1 MISICN
7 GIHNE
12 LLGYTR
18 KESPSLDWTVQEI
31 SRITKHYPRGMTRN
45 ILLTEL
51 EARWRLSLRRG
62 EHSGK
67 LRQAIQTMT
76 MNSTDIYSG
85 VLSKVDEYRY
95 RLSSYDGDNTSVLL
109 LLHRRF
115 ADFIAYV
122 NHISA
127 GYPNFF
133 AAKSIASSGS
143 ELGRKFLCTK
153 TRLLRSN
160 ATAIIL
166 PTEYASFEIDTNSK
180 DDIRMLQGPLKELH
194 RQFLRQPSTSDDQL
208 QGCYGI
214 VYEISEIRTY
224 PTARARSYR
233 LVSLQLVTLEGVD
246 QLLLGKDVSSSSS
259 APLSAGIVFVLLFD
273 DQVHMSNLWSPQ
285 DLLYIHRP
293 CVSNNEEEPLFGMN
307 VEVRTSMGG
316 EVVYP
321 VATPIKK
328 HPRREANAVYSPTT
342 SGKQMNSYHL
352 IVGAITCISLVKKRE
367 DSNDSNSSDG
377 SNDLRERRSVISLEK
392 SLSPHL
398 MMSIKDF
405 FPTQKISL
413 SLRVLCKELATIRV
427 TTHNSK
433 LKCKKR
439 CVLWCALSTASSVNG
454 FMLFR
459 LICAANQATSVE
471 LGHIITVFNAHVMTS
486 FGPNEVPSEVLPKCI
501 NMRYNCNADITNVT
515 GGHVQPSLILITV
528 GKPYSQEIQPFL
540 NSMGKESPMLL
551 GKDSMDLVSSGSDTT
566 SNGPH
571 SKHFTNALELTS
583 SSHFQEIS
591 GLTNVENC
599 SIVNMSK
606 IASFC
611 NSPSIYPVSTD
622 DIGSNI
628 GTCGCI
634 TGNVECFGDI
644 RYLKADLSGILTS
657 IANNNDAIYEAGKK
671 RKLLD
676 GEDVTY
682 VPSMSQSIVGVISLK
697 DRSVSRLCL
706 VGINTLN
713 MATSQVIIDEDTFC
727 IEESQFENP
736 KLAFF
741 VSRVDDVVSLVE
753 ETYNSGVEQ
762 TTTPNI
768 DCDSSSRKIAGRSN
782 GDIDA
787 CSKQLFYDIF
797 DLQRQNNR
805 DCETNRNDHDHRNTG
820 RSNMKLPNVQEMVEI
835 IRNGRGDNMY
845 RGPIYYVESIDICV
859 QGARK

>member
-18 KESPSLDWTVQEI
+18 NESPSLDWTVREI
-31 SRITKHYPRGMTRN
+31 ARITKHYPRGMTRN

-85 VLSKVDEYRY
+85 VLSKIDEYRY
-95 RLSSYDGDNTSVLL
+95 RLSSYDGDDTSVLL

-115 ADFIAYV
+115 TDFIAYV

-133 AAKSIASSGS
+133 AAKSIGSSGS

-166 PTEYASFEIDTNSK
+166 PTEYAAFEIDTNSK
-180 DDIRMLQGPLKELH
+180 DDLRMLQGPLKELH

-246 QLLLGKDVSSSSS
+246 QLLIGKDVSSSFSSSS
-259 APLSAGIVFVLLFD
+259 APLSAGIVFILLFD

-293 CVSNNEEEPLFGMN
+293 CVSINEEEPLFGMN

-328 HPRREANAVYSPTT
+328 YPRREANAVYSPTT

-352 IVGAITCISLVKKRE
+352 IVGAITCVSLVKKKE
-367 DSNDSNSSDG
+367 DNYDSNSSDG
-377 SNDLRERRSVISLEK
+377 TNEQRSVISLEK

-405 FPTQKISL
+405 FPTQKISI

-427 TTHNSK
+427 TTHSSK

-459 LICAANQATSVE
+459 LNCAANQAASVE
-471 LGHIITVFNAHVMTS
+471 LGHIITVFNAQVMTL
-486 FGPNEVPSEVLPKCI
+486 FGLNEVPSEVLPKCI
-501 NMRYNCNADITNVT
+501 NIRYNCNADLLNVT

-528 GKPYSQEIQPFL
+528 DKPYSQEIQPFL
-540 NSMGKESPMLL
+540 NSMGKESSMRL
-551 GKDSMDLVSSGSDTT
+551 GKDLVFSGSDTA
-566 SNGPH
+566 SNGH
-571 SKHFTNALELTS
+571 RNKDFTNALELTS
-583 SSHFQEIS
+583 STHFQEIA

-599 SIVNMSK
+599 IIVNMSK

-611 NSPSIYPVSTD
+611 NSPSIYPVSID
-622 DIGSNI
+622 DIDSSI
-628 GTCGCI
+628 GNCGCI
-634 TGNVECFGDI
+634 TGNVEWFGDI
-644 RYLKADLSGILTS
+644 RYLKADLSGISTS
-657 IANNNDAIYEAGKK
+657 TVNKNDDIYEAGKK

-682 VPSMSQSIVGVISLK
+682 VPSISQSIIGVISLK

-713 MATSQVIIDEDTFC
+713 MATSQVIIDEHTFC
-727 IEESQFENP
+727 IEESQFEKP

-741 VSRVDDVVSLVE
+741 VSRVDDVISVVE
-753 ETYNSGVEQ
+753 ENYNSGVEQ
-762 TTTPNI
+762 TATSNI
-768 DCDSSSRKIAGRSN
+768 DCDSNSREVGGRSN
-782 GDIDA
+782 GDVDA
-787 CSKQLFYDIF
+787 CSKQVFYDLF
-797 DLQRQNNR
+797 DSQRQISRDDENNR
-805 DCETNRNDHDHRNTG
+805 NNHDHRNTG
-820 RSNMKLPNVQEMVEI
+820 ISYMKLPNVEEMVEI
-835 IRNGRGDNMY
+835 IRNGRGNNIY
-845 RGPIYYVESIDICV
+845 RGPIYYVESIDISV
-859 QGARK
+859 QGDECNV